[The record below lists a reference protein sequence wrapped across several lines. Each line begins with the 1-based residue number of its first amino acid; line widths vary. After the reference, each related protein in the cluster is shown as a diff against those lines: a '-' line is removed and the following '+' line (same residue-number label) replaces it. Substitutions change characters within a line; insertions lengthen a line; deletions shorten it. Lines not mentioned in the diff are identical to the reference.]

1 MLRTTFPPRMR
12 ILIVSQYFWPES
24 FRVNDLAVG
33 LSERGH
39 DVTVLTGEPNYES
52 GSFADGY
59 SAFSP
64 RSERYHNVDVERFP
78 LISRGS
84 ETGFRL
90 AANYLSF
97 ALTASLFAPVRLRRP
112 IDVVL
117 VYQMSPVTMA
127 APAFVLKALRGLPL
141 ILWVQDLW
149 PDALRATGKVKS
161 ERALDAMRKI
171 VAAMYRASDR
181 VLVQSEAFVP
191 DVCVAGV
198 RANRIGYLPNW
209 AEAVYQPCTV
219 EREAGERRE
228 LPDGFRVMVA
238 GNIGV
243 AQSMGT
249 VVDAAHRLA
258 DVQDLRWIV
267 VGDGRRRRWTENRV
281 ASLGL
286 GSRFSFV
293 DRRPVD
299 VMPRYL
305 SLADVLLVTLARDP
319 AYALTVP
326 SRLQSYLACARPVIA
341 SLDGEGARVVEESG
355 AGLVCASEDSSALAD
370 RVLTMYRMR
379 REEREAMGKRGRAY
393 FERHFERETLLDRLE
408 GWFEEVLTSRRRRR
422 T

>member
-1 MLRTTFPPRMR
+1 
-12 ILIVSQYFWPES
+12 
-24 FRVNDLAVG
+24 
-33 LSERGH
+33 
-39 DVTVLTGEPNYES
+39 
-52 GSFADGY
+52 
-59 SAFSP
+59 
-64 RSERYHNVDVERFP
+64 
-78 LISRGS
+78 
-84 ETGFRL
+84 
-90 AANYLSF
+90 
-97 ALTASLFAPVRLRRP
+97 
-112 IDVVL
+112 
-117 VYQMSPVTMA
+117 
-127 APAFVLKALRGLPL
+127 
-141 ILWVQDLW
+141 
-149 PDALRATGKVKS
+149 
-161 ERALDAMRKI
+161 
-171 VAAMYRASDR
+171 
-181 VLVQSEAFVP
+181 
-191 DVCVAGV
+191 
-198 RANRIGYLPNW
+198 
-209 AEAVYQPCTV
+209 
-219 EREAGERRE
+219 
-228 LPDGFRVMVA
+228 MVA